1 MQPTPPLP
9 LPHLSNLYHQLLSQS
24 SSFIYYALKGY
35 PTASHRLALYDHG
48 PCDIYRMSY
57 KPVKIAFERHQEL
70 KKEHKNVPI
79 IEKIEGR
86 RKKNSAEENAA
97 AKLVK
102 SKDPKTARIGKRGLS
117 SEREDVPGVV
127 LKKCRIILKGKSAS
141 ENANHET
148 NLTHL
153 IGLRRSARLT
163 TKQ

>member
-1 MQPTPPLP
+1 
-9 LPHLSNLYHQLLSQS
+9 
-24 SSFIYYALKGY
+24 
-35 PTASHRLALYDHG
+35 
-48 PCDIYRMSY
+48 MSY

-79 IEKIEGR
+79 IEKSENR

-102 SKDPKTARIGKRGLS
+102 SNDPNTARRGKRGLS
-117 SEREDVPGVV
+117 SEREDVSGAV
-127 LKKCRIILKGKSAS
+127 LKKCRIILQGKSTS
-141 ENANHET
+141 QKANHET

-163 TKQ
+163 IKQ